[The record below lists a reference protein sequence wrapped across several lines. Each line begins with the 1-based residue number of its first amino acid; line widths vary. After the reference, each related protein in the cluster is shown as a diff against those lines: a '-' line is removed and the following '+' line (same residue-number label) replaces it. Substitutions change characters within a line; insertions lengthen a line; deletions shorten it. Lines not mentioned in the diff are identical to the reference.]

1 MSPSNQ
7 FDVIRTFLSLSINL
21 IILYSSQ
28 SVIRNRLIVRQKDI
42 GKADAEKS
50 VASVREF
57 SNDFR

>member
-28 SVIRNRLIVRQKDI
+28 SVVRNRLIVRQKDI